1 MDDFSGK
8 LFWNDVSRILA
19 ETVVAL
25 EELQERYAC
34 HRLTSKQAQAKIKV
48 IMERLTL
55 HYSVDY
61 WQEFSERYSDEND
74 FIGNN
79 FDCEYYHEILAL
91 QEKVKDEAI
100 DYGVDVKNLMEFFE
114 NVKLGLTESEEEKE
128 ERKWYEI
135 DKRALEDILY
145 YKRKCLDEYFIRER
159 IINYEKN
166 HKKKDQE
173 KSEYMTIFDNVMK
186 LFE

>member
-48 IMERLTL
+48 IMERLTS
-55 HYSVDY
+55 HCSVDC

-91 QEKVKDEAI
+91 QEKVKDEATE
-100 DYGVDVKNLMEFFE
+100 YGVDVKNLMEFFE
-114 NVKLGLTESEEEKE
+114 KVKLGLTESEEEKQ

-135 DKRALEDILY
+135 DKKALEDILY
-145 YKRKCLDEYFIRER
+145 WKRKCLDEHFIRER
-159 IINYEKN
+159 IINYEEK

>member
-48 IMERLTL
+48 IMERLTS
-55 HYSVDY
+55 HCSVDY
-61 WQEFSERYSDEND
+61 WQEFSDDEND
-74 FIGNN
+74 FIENN
-79 FDCEYYHEILAL
+79 FDLQYYREILAL
-91 QEKVKDEAI
+91 QEKVKDKATE
-100 DYGVDVKNLMEFFE
+100 YGVDVKNLMEFFE

-159 IINYEKN
+159 IINYEEK

>member
-48 IMERLTL
+48 IMERLTS
-55 HYSVDY
+55 HCSVDY
-61 WQEFSERYSDEND
+61 WQEFSDDEND

-79 FDCEYYHEILAL
+79 FDLQYYREILAL
-91 QEKVKDEAI
+91 QEKVKDKATE
-100 DYGVDVKNLMEFFE
+100 YGVDVKNLMDFFE
-114 NVKLGLTESEEEKE
+114 NVKLGLTESEEEKQ

-135 DKRALEDILY
+135 DKKALEDILY
-145 YKRKCLDEYFIRER
+145 WKRKCLDEYFIRER
-159 IINYEKN
+159 IKNYEEK

>member
-48 IMERLTL
+48 IMERLTS
-55 HYSVDY
+55 HCSVDC
-61 WQEFSERYSDEND
+61 WQEFSERYSDED
-74 FIGNN
+74 YFIGNN

-91 QEKVKDEAI
+91 QEKVKDKATE
-100 DYGVDVKNLMEFFE
+100 YGVDVKNLMEFFE
-114 NVKLGLTESEEEKE
+114 NVKLGLTESEEEKQ

-145 YKRKCLDEYFIRER
+145 YKRKCLDEHFIRER
-159 IINYEKN
+159 IIKYEQR
-166 HKKKDQE
+166 HKEKDQE

>member
-48 IMERLTL
+48 IMERLTS
-55 HYSVDY
+55 HCSVDC

-79 FDCEYYHEILAL
+79 FDLEYYREILAL
-91 QEKVKDEAI
+91 QEKVKDKATE
-100 DYGVDVKNLMEFFE
+100 YGVDVKNL
-114 NVKLGLTESEEEKE
+114 
-128 ERKWYEI
+128 
-135 DKRALEDILY
+135 
-145 YKRKCLDEYFIRER
+145 
-159 IINYEKN
+159 
-166 HKKKDQE
+166 
-173 KSEYMTIFDNVMK
+173 FD
-186 LFE
+186 LF